1 VLRVNYFLAWRQRTD
16 QRGMADQNQQH
27 QNQPLRQEGLWNSHI
42 WEYLTLEEVL
52 TFSSCSHLTS
62 SCPIQQSTAQ
72 LLINQHQHAKN
83 IDPQFLD
90 LNHMTLGILRK
101 TIHRL
106 VDGISTDSNPS
117 YLTEFSGVIDESRA
131 AADPFDEEPVA
142 IEKHLESNSFD
153 EFDDFNP
160 RHPDYKSHRRGGSFF
175 NSDLSDIAAQVYA
188 TDLSLIAKKAL
199 DFSETDDML

>member
-1 VLRVNYFLAWRQRTD
+1 MTD
-16 QRGMADQNQQH
+16 QQPH
-27 QNQPLRQEGLWNSHI
+27 QQPLRQEGAWNTRI

-52 TFSSCSHLTS
+52 LFSSCSHLTS
-62 SCPIQQSTAQ
+62 ALSIQQSTAQ
-72 LLINQHQHAKN
+72 LLIDQHNLAKN

-90 LNHMTLGILRK
+90 LNHMNLGMLRK

-106 VDGISTDSNPS
+106 VDGIAEPTNST
-117 YLTEFSGVIDESRA
+117 TEYSGLIDESRA
-131 AADPFDEEPVA
+131 ADPFDDEEPVA

-188 TDLSLIAKKAL
+188 SDLSLIAKKAL
-199 DFSETDDML
+199 DFSENDDMI